1 MAPAF
6 QAVGAQ
12 VNSTGASVSA
22 VWPTHLT
29 NDIGLVVIETS
40 GNSANLTPPAG
51 WVALPG
57 TPVTD
62 VATTAGSKLHVW
74 WKRAASA
81 AEAAVAT
88 GAGTDHVLARLYTF
102 RGCVTTGNPWNVITT
117 GTKTTAS
124 TTATVPAL
132 TTTLDDLLITMIVG
146 RPDDNASTTHF
157 GVPVN
162 ANLTGLAERGEAGT
176 ASGNGGGF
184 VLSTGVKAL
193 PGATGTSTLTKT
205 VSTTD
210 TYVVLALK
218 GPTSLIH
225 TVGTFAL
232 AGTTTGLLKSS
243 TIHGTTQTYSLV
255 GNDADF
261 SKSVSLDISAGTF
274 TLAGTTT
281 GLLFSGNLIQQ
292 TGAFLVAGN
301 NAILARTV
309 ALDVTKGTFTLAGTI
324 TGLIKANRIDSSVG
338 KFFLPERNLLR
349 RSEEFNDANWNKT
362 NVTATVDQITAPD
375 GSASA
380 DLIAGNSGTALKYIV
395 QPVSLSTAGTFT
407 FSVFAKPGTE
417 SLIVVRINDQTG
429 TNEVRQRFNLSLGTL
444 VGSVA
449 VAGTAT
455 SGTSSIS
462 ASSNGWYK
470 CVVTA
475 TFAAFTEIQ
484 GNVWLNN
491 YSSVSV
497 TTNFYLWG
505 AQLEQS
511 SVVGDYDP
519 TGAVRASTTV
529 LDFQRAIVGQTSTF
543 VLAGSNLFLSPSRSL
558 DVTTGTYSL
567 FGNTLG
573 LIRTLAL
580 HSVPGSFSV
589 SGKDAVFSL
598 TRSFNLTTGTY
609 NVSGNNVGVNRFYQL
624 NSQPG
629 TYQVVGSGLDYFS
642 NRNLVTLPLDIV
654 TDFRSVG
661 NFFWYQT
668 TQTIQPVKYKI
679 TKRNEFI
686 LGRQTNMGRRGL

>member
-1 MAPAF
+1 MAPVF

-22 VWPTHLT
+22 AWPTHLT

-132 TTTLDDLLITMIVG
+132 TTTLDDTLITMIVG
-146 RPDDNASTTHF
+146 RPNDAATTTSF

-162 ANLTGLAERGEAGT
+162 ANLTGLAERGEAGST
-176 ASGNGGGF
+176 SGNGGGF
-184 VLSTGVKAL
+184 VVSSGVKAL

-218 GPTSLIH
+218 GPTALIH

-255 GNDADF
+255 GNVADF

-309 ALDVTKGTFTLAGTI
+309 ALDVTKGTFTLAGT
-324 TGLIKANRIDSSVG
+324 TTSL
-338 KFFLPERNLLR
+338 NL
-349 RSEEFNDANWNKT
+349 
-362 NVTATVDQITAPD
+362 
-375 GSASA
+375 
-380 DLIAGNSGTALKYIV
+380 
-395 QPVSLSTAGTFT
+395 
-407 FSVFAKPGTE
+407 
-417 SLIVVRINDQTG
+417 
-429 TNEVRQRFNLSLGTL
+429 
-444 VGSVA
+444 
-449 VAGTAT
+449 
-455 SGTSSIS
+455 
-462 ASSNGWYK
+462 
-470 CVVTA
+470 
-475 TFAAFTEIQ
+475 
-484 GNVWLNN
+484 
-491 YSSVSV
+491 
-497 TTNFYLWG
+497 
-505 AQLEQS
+505 
-511 SVVGDYDP
+511 
-519 TGAVRASTTV
+519 
-529 LDFQRAIVGQTSTF
+529 QRAIVGSTGTF
-543 VLAGSNLFLSPSRSL
+543 SLVGNNSLLQRAARIDATTRTYAVAGT
-558 DVTTGTYSL
+558 TTGLLQNRQLVSQTGTFSIAGVDVVLQYIPSAVVLTLDTVVGAYDLTGSTLTKNKQFELITQPGPYSL

-573 LIRTLAL
+573 LIKTLAL

-654 TDFRSVG
+654 ADFRSVG

-686 LGRQTNMGRRGL
+686 LGRQTHMGRRGL

>member
-1 MAPAF
+1 MSGNA
-6 QAVGAQ
+6 GAQ
-12 VNSTGASVSA
+12 INSTGATVSA
-22 VWPTHLT
+22 VWPTHII

-132 TTTLDDLLITMIVG
+132 TTTLDDTLITMIVG
-146 RPDDNASTTHF
+146 RPNDAATTTSF

-162 ANLTGLAERGEAGT
+162 ANLTGLTEHGEAGST
-176 ASGNGGGF
+176 SGNGGGF
-184 VLSTGVKAL
+184 VVSSGVKAL

-218 GPTSLIH
+218 APTALIH

-255 GNDADF
+255 GNVADF

-309 ALDVTKGTFTLAGTI
+309 ALDVTKGTFTLAGT
-324 TGLIKANRIDSSVG
+324 TTSL
-338 KFFLPERNLLR
+338 NL
-349 RSEEFNDANWNKT
+349 
-362 NVTATVDQITAPD
+362 
-375 GSASA
+375 
-380 DLIAGNSGTALKYIV
+380 
-395 QPVSLSTAGTFT
+395 
-407 FSVFAKPGTE
+407 
-417 SLIVVRINDQTG
+417 
-429 TNEVRQRFNLSLGTL
+429 
-444 VGSVA
+444 
-449 VAGTAT
+449 
-455 SGTSSIS
+455 
-462 ASSNGWYK
+462 
-470 CVVTA
+470 
-475 TFAAFTEIQ
+475 
-484 GNVWLNN
+484 
-491 YSSVSV
+491 
-497 TTNFYLWG
+497 
-505 AQLEQS
+505 
-511 SVVGDYDP
+511 
-519 TGAVRASTTV
+519 
-529 LDFQRAIVGQTSTF
+529 QRAIVGSTGTF
-543 VLAGSNLFLSPSRSL
+543 SLVGNNSLLQRAARIDATTRTYAVAGT
-558 DVTTGTYSL
+558 TTGLLQNRQLVSQTGTFSIAGVDVVLQYIPSAVVLTLDTVVGAYDLTGSTLTKNKQFELITQPGPYSL

-573 LIRTLAL
+573 FIRALAL

-598 TRSFNLTTGTY
+598 TRSFDLTTGTY

-642 NRNLVTLPLDIV
+642 NRNLVTLPLAIV

-686 LGRQTNMGRRGL
+686 LGRQTHMGRRGL

>member
-12 VNSTGASVSA
+12 IASTGATVSA
-22 VWPTHLT
+22 VWPTHLI

-51 WVALPG
+51 WAALPG

-132 TTTLDDLLITMIVG
+132 TTTLDDTLITMIVG
-146 RPDDNASTTHF
+146 RPDDTASTTHF

-162 ANLTGLAERGEAGT
+162 ANLTGLAEHGEAGT
-176 ASGNGGGF
+176 TSGNGGGF
-184 VLSTGVKAL
+184 VVSSGVKAL

-218 GPTSLIH
+218 APTELIH

-232 AGTTTGLLKSS
+232 AGTTTGLLETSV
-243 TIHGTTQTYSLV
+243 IYGTTQTYSLV
-255 GNDADF
+255 GNNADF
-261 SKSVSLDISAGTF
+261 SKSVSLDVSAGAF
-274 TLAGTTT
+274 TYNGTTT

-292 TGAFLVAGN
+292 TGAFTLTGN
-301 NAILARTV
+301 NKTLARTV
-309 ALDVTKGTFTLAGTI
+309 ALDVTRGTFTLAGT
-324 TGLIKANRIDSSVG
+324 TTSID
-338 KFFLPERNLLR
+338 L
-349 RSEEFNDANWNKT
+349 
-362 NVTATVDQITAPD
+362 
-375 GSASA
+375 
-380 DLIAGNSGTALKYIV
+380 
-395 QPVSLSTAGTFT
+395 
-407 FSVFAKPGTE
+407 
-417 SLIVVRINDQTG
+417 
-429 TNEVRQRFNLSLGTL
+429 
-444 VGSVA
+444 
-449 VAGTAT
+449 
-455 SGTSSIS
+455 
-462 ASSNGWYK
+462 
-470 CVVTA
+470 
-475 TFAAFTEIQ
+475 
-484 GNVWLNN
+484 
-491 YSSVSV
+491 
-497 TTNFYLWG
+497 
-505 AQLEQS
+505 
-511 SVVGDYDP
+511 
-519 TGAVRASTTV
+519 
-529 LDFQRAIVGQTSTF
+529 QRAIVGSTGTFSLVGNNSLLQRTVRIDATTRTYAVAGVNAILLQNRQLVSQTGTF
-543 VLAGSNLFLSPSRSL
+543 SIAGVDVILQYNSSGIAFTLDTVVGVFSLAGTTLTLNKQVTLNLQA
-558 DVTTGTYSL
+558 GTYSL

-573 LIRTLAL
+573 FIRALAL
-580 HSVPGSFSV
+580 HSIPGSFSV

-598 TRSFNLTTGTY
+598 TKRFSLTTGTY
-609 NVSGNNVGVNRFYQL
+609 NVSGNNAEVNRFNQL
-624 NSQPG
+624 NNQPG
-629 TYQVVGSGLDYFS
+629 TYQVVGSDLDYFS
-642 NRNLVTLPLDIV
+642 NRNLVTLPLAIV

-686 LGRQTNMGRRGL
+686 LGRATHMGRRGI

>member
-1 MAPAF
+1 MAPVF
-6 QAVGAQ
+6 QAVGTQ

-22 VWPTHLT
+22 AWPTHLT

-51 WVALPG
+51 WVAVPG

-102 RGCVTTGNPWNVITT
+102 RGCVTTGNPWNVTTT

-146 RPDDNASTTHF
+146 RPDDTASTTHF

-176 ASGNGGGF
+176 TSGNGGGF

-255 GNDADF
+255 GNNADF

-309 ALDVTKGTFTLAGTI
+309 ALDVTKGTFTLAGT
-324 TGLIKANRIDSSVG
+324 TTSL
-338 KFFLPERNLLR
+338 NL
-349 RSEEFNDANWNKT
+349 
-362 NVTATVDQITAPD
+362 
-375 GSASA
+375 
-380 DLIAGNSGTALKYIV
+380 
-395 QPVSLSTAGTFT
+395 
-407 FSVFAKPGTE
+407 
-417 SLIVVRINDQTG
+417 
-429 TNEVRQRFNLSLGTL
+429 
-444 VGSVA
+444 
-449 VAGTAT
+449 
-455 SGTSSIS
+455 
-462 ASSNGWYK
+462 
-470 CVVTA
+470 
-475 TFAAFTEIQ
+475 
-484 GNVWLNN
+484 
-491 YSSVSV
+491 
-497 TTNFYLWG
+497 
-505 AQLEQS
+505 
-511 SVVGDYDP
+511 
-519 TGAVRASTTV
+519 
-529 LDFQRAIVGQTSTF
+529 QRAIVGSTGTF
-543 VLAGSNLFLSPSRSL
+543 SLVGNNSLLQRAARIDATTRTYAVAGT
-558 DVTTGTYSL
+558 TTGLLQNRQLVSQTGTFSIAGVDVVLQYIPSAVVLTLDTVVGAYDLTGSTLTLNKQFELITQPGPYSL

-598 TRSFNLTTGTY
+598 TKRFSLTTGTY
-609 NVSGNNVGVNRFYQL
+609 TVSGNNAGVNRFYQL
-624 NSQPG
+624 NNQPG
-629 TYQVVGSGLDYFS
+629 SYQVVGSGLDYFS
-642 NRNLVTLPLDIV
+642 NRNLVTLPLSIV

-686 LGRQTNMGRRGL
+686 LGRQTHMGRRGL

>member
-1 MAPAF
+1 MAPTF
-6 QAVGAQ
+6 QAVGTA
-12 VNSTGASVSA
+12 VTSTGATVSA
-22 VWPTHLT
+22 AWPTHLT

-124 TTATVPAL
+124 TTATVPSL

-146 RPDDNASTTHF
+146 RPDDAASTTHF

-176 ASGNGGGF
+176 TNGNGGGF

-218 GPTSLIH
+218 APTALIH

-232 AGTTTGLLKSS
+232 AGTTTGLLETS
-243 TIHGTTQTYSLV
+243 TIHGTTQTYSVV

-261 SKSVSLDISAGTF
+261 SKSVSLDVSAGTF

-309 ALDVTKGTFTLAGTI
+309 ALDVTKGTFTLAGT
-324 TGLIKANRIDSSVG
+324 TTSL
-338 KFFLPERNLLR
+338 NL
-349 RSEEFNDANWNKT
+349 
-362 NVTATVDQITAPD
+362 
-375 GSASA
+375 
-380 DLIAGNSGTALKYIV
+380 
-395 QPVSLSTAGTFT
+395 
-407 FSVFAKPGTE
+407 
-417 SLIVVRINDQTG
+417 
-429 TNEVRQRFNLSLGTL
+429 
-444 VGSVA
+444 
-449 VAGTAT
+449 
-455 SGTSSIS
+455 
-462 ASSNGWYK
+462 
-470 CVVTA
+470 
-475 TFAAFTEIQ
+475 
-484 GNVWLNN
+484 
-491 YSSVSV
+491 
-497 TTNFYLWG
+497 
-505 AQLEQS
+505 
-511 SVVGDYDP
+511 
-519 TGAVRASTTV
+519 
-529 LDFQRAIVGQTSTF
+529 QRAIVGSTGTFSLVGNNSLLQRAARIDATTRTYAVAGTTTGLLQNRQLVSQTGTF
-543 VLAGSNLFLSPSRSL
+543 SIAGVDVVLQYIPSAVVLTLDTVVGAYSLAGNTLTLNKQFELITQTR
-558 DVTTGTYSL
+558 TYSL
-567 FGNTLG
+567 SGNTLG
-573 LIRTLAL
+573 FIRALAL

-609 NVSGNNVGVNRFYQL
+609 TVSGNNADVVRFYQL

-642 NRNLVTLPLDIV
+642 NRNLVTLPLAIV

-686 LGRQTNMGRRGL
+686 LGRQTPMGRRGL

>member
-1 MAPAF
+1 MAPVF
-6 QAVGAQ
+6 QAVGAP
-12 VNSTGASVSA
+12 VNSNGASVSA
-22 VWPTHLT
+22 AWPSHLT

-132 TTTLDDLLITMIVG
+132 TTTRDDLLITMIVG
-146 RPDDNASTTHF
+146 RPDDNGSTTHF

-176 ASGNGGGF
+176 NTGNGGGF

-193 PGATGTSTLTKT
+193 PGATGTSTLTK
-205 VSTTD
+205 VASTTD

-218 GPTSLIH
+218 APTELIT
-225 TVGTFAL
+225 TVGAFNDN
-232 AGTTTGLLKSS
+232 GINVSLLKSS

-255 GNDADF
+255 RNNADF
-261 SKSVSLDISAGTF
+261 SKSVSLDISVGTF
-274 TLAGTTT
+274 TLGGTNT

-292 TGAFLVAGN
+292 TRAFLVAGN

-309 ALDVTKGTFTLAGTI
+309 ALDVTKGTFTLAGT
-324 TGLIKANRIDSSVG
+324 TTSL
-338 KFFLPERNLLR
+338 NL
-349 RSEEFNDANWNKT
+349 
-362 NVTATVDQITAPD
+362 
-375 GSASA
+375 
-380 DLIAGNSGTALKYIV
+380 
-395 QPVSLSTAGTFT
+395 
-407 FSVFAKPGTE
+407 
-417 SLIVVRINDQTG
+417 
-429 TNEVRQRFNLSLGTL
+429 
-444 VGSVA
+444 
-449 VAGTAT
+449 
-455 SGTSSIS
+455 
-462 ASSNGWYK
+462 
-470 CVVTA
+470 
-475 TFAAFTEIQ
+475 
-484 GNVWLNN
+484 
-491 YSSVSV
+491 
-497 TTNFYLWG
+497 
-505 AQLEQS
+505 
-511 SVVGDYDP
+511 
-519 TGAVRASTTV
+519 
-529 LDFQRAIVGQTSTF
+529 QRAIVGSTGTFSLVGNNSLLQRAARIDATSQTYN
-543 VLAGSNLFLSPSRSL
+543 LAGTTTTLAFNRALVGQTGPFTIAGVDVVLQYNSSGVAFTLDTVVGAYSLAGTTLTLNKQASLNLQ
-558 DVTTGTYSL
+558 VGTYSL

-573 LIRTLAL
+573 FIRALAL

-598 TRSFNLTTGTY
+598 TKRFSLTTGTY
-609 NVSGNNVGVNRFYQL
+609 TVSGNNAEVNRFYQL
-624 NSQPG
+624 NNQPG

-642 NRNLVTLPLDIV
+642 NRNLVTLPLAIV

-686 LGRQTNMGRRGL
+686 LGRQTHTGRRGL

>member
-1 MAPAF
+1 MAPVF

-22 VWPTHLT
+22 AWPTHLT

-102 RGCVTTGNPWNVITT
+102 RGCVTTGNPWNVTTT

-146 RPDDNASTTHF
+146 RPDDNGSTNHF

-176 ASGNGGGF
+176 ANGNGGGF

-193 PGATGTSTLTKT
+193 SGATGTSTLTKT

-218 GPTSLIH
+218 APTELIT
-225 TVGTFAL
+225 TVGAFNAN
-232 AGTTTGLLKSS
+232 GINVNLLKSS

-255 GNDADF
+255 GNGADF

-274 TLAGTTT
+274 TLSGTTT

-309 ALDVTKGTFTLAGTI
+309 ALDVTKGTFTLAGT
-324 TGLIKANRIDSSVG
+324 TTSL
-338 KFFLPERNLLR
+338 NL
-349 RSEEFNDANWNKT
+349 
-362 NVTATVDQITAPD
+362 
-375 GSASA
+375 
-380 DLIAGNSGTALKYIV
+380 
-395 QPVSLSTAGTFT
+395 
-407 FSVFAKPGTE
+407 
-417 SLIVVRINDQTG
+417 
-429 TNEVRQRFNLSLGTL
+429 
-444 VGSVA
+444 
-449 VAGTAT
+449 
-455 SGTSSIS
+455 
-462 ASSNGWYK
+462 
-470 CVVTA
+470 
-475 TFAAFTEIQ
+475 
-484 GNVWLNN
+484 
-491 YSSVSV
+491 
-497 TTNFYLWG
+497 
-505 AQLEQS
+505 
-511 SVVGDYDP
+511 
-519 TGAVRASTTV
+519 
-529 LDFQRAIVGQTSTF
+529 QRAIVGSTGTFSLVGNNSLLQRAARIDATSQTYN
-543 VLAGSNLFLSPSRSL
+543 LAGTTTTLAFNRALVGQTGPFTIAGVDVVLQYNSSGVAFTLDTVIGAYSLAGTTLTLNKQVSLNLQ
-558 DVTTGTYSL
+558 VGTYSL

-573 LIRTLAL
+573 FIRALAL

-598 TRSFNLTTGTY
+598 TKCFSLTTGTY
-609 NVSGNNVGVNRFYQL
+609 TVSGNNAEVNRFYQL
-624 NSQPG
+624 NNQPG

-642 NRNLVTLPLDIV
+642 NRNLVTLPLAIV

-686 LGRQTNMGRRGL
+686 LGRQTSMGRRGL